1 MRTWLGI
8 GQAGMAQCAQ
18 AEVRLS
24 LKAIAPGKLILSGEH
39 AVLYGQPAVAMA
51 IDLSAQTTI
60 ISQPTDDIVFSLPD
74 LRQRESFKLRALREM
89 KRRVLTNYQLFQE
102 GELGIRDVL
111 VKPIELL
118 LFSFVTLLDG
128 LHIKL
133 EEGLDIGLTS
143 SIPVG
148 CGLGSSAASVLS
160 ELRAVGHYLRV
171 DFRPDWHMKY
181 SMLAENLQHGTASGV
196 DSYVSLH
203 GGCVRF
209 QDGHGEAI
217 PMPSV
222 PVFVVHTGMPDTST
236 GECVMAV
243 REQIG
248 DSRLWQDFGA
258 VTDEV
263 AAVAGRRDLRAMKAA
278 IRENHRLLCQIG
290 VVPERVQTFIRAIE
304 ADGGAAK
311 ICGAGAVRGEHA
323 GIVMVVA
330 DEPPLGLCA
339 KYGYSI
345 SAVRG
350 DPLGVR
356 VV

>member
-1 MRTWLGI
+1 MAASTPWAANGPDEMRL
-8 GQAGMAQCAQ
+8 
-18 AEVRLS
+18 V

-60 ISQPTDDIVFSLPD
+60 QAQPSDDIVFSLPD

-89 KRRVLTNYQLFQE
+89 KRRILTNYHLFQE
-102 GELGIRDVL
+102 GEIGIREVL
-111 VKPIELL
+111 VKPVELL
-118 LFSFVTLLDG
+118 LFSFITLLDG
-128 LHIKL
+128 LHVKL
-133 EEGLDIGLTS
+133 EQGLDIGLTS

-148 CGLGSSAASVLS
+148 CGLGSSAAAVLS

-171 DFRPDWHMKY
+171 EFRPDWHMKY
-181 SMLAENLQHGTASGV
+181 SMLAENIQHGKASGV
-196 DSYVSLH
+196 DSFVSMH

-209 QDGHGEAI
+209 QNGTGEAI

-222 PVFVVHTGMPDTST
+222 PVFVVHTGTPETST

-243 REQIG
+243 REKF
-248 DSRLWQDFGA
+248 SASKLWDDFGA

-263 AAVAGRRDLRAMKAA
+263 AAVAGQGDLRSLKAA
-278 IRENHRLLCQIG
+278 IRENHRLLCRIG
-290 VVPERVQTFIRAIE
+290 VVPSRVQAFIHEIE
-304 ADGGAAK
+304 QAGGAAK
-311 ICGAGAVRGEHA
+311 ICGAGAVRGEQA
-323 GIVMVVA
+323 GILMVIA
-330 DEPPLGLCA
+330 DTPPLQLCA
-339 KYGYSI
+339 RYGYKI